1 MPIRSYAIEFFKN
14 LTPQDFPLSACWSA
28 IRSTN
33 TRHIYPDFSH
43 NKGEWCLNINL
54 LYQKKIILCTIAC
67 TLCYL
72 LILL

>member
-1 MPIRSYAIEFFKN
+1 MPIRSYAIEFLKN

-43 NKGEWCLNINL
+43 NEGEWYLNMNL
-54 LYQKKIILCTIAC
+54 LYQKDYPLYHSLYFVCTI
-67 TLCYL
+67 Y
-72 LILL
+72 